1 MCPMP
6 ADQETAV
13 APHETPQTDHTP
25 VPAKILT
32 IGLVVWLLVGGLA
45 VLGAYAFLLR
55 G

>member
-1 MCPMP
+1 MP
-6 ADQETAV
+6 ADRETAV

-25 VPAKILT
+25 VPAKMLT
-32 IGLVVWLLVGGLA
+32 IGLVVWLLGGGLA

>member
-1 MCPMP
+1 MP

-13 APHETPQTDHTP
+13 APHETPQTDHTLA
-25 VPAKILT
+25 PAKMLT
-32 IGLVVWLLVGGLA
+32 IGPVVWLLVGGLA

>member
-1 MCPMP
+1 MP

-25 VPAKILT
+25 APAKTLT

-45 VLGAYAFLLR
+45 VLGVYAFILR